1 MLNFIFVVVF
11 IIDVE
16 VFSIVLKLSL
26 EIAGVVDFVVDVH
39 EVKKM
44 LKIVR
49 KLKNW

>member
-1 MLNFIFVVVF
+1 MVVF
-11 IIDVE
+11 IIDDNKVL
-16 VFSIVLKLSL
+16 SIVLKLSL